1 MYKNFTSRNIKSD
14 SIKVIT
20 SPTYLCLY
28 NELHYDTVLSFLNEI
43 DSAVFLKDKPTVI
56 DLSGVEY
63 VSAAAVTALFTKI
76 ATKQLTVRP
85 NCFKITL
92 PENKDIKKLLRRTG
106 FIKAINPGG
115 RSKLEKLWF
124 STNFLCGDESNTSDY
139 VQKIKEHSGRDQLPS
154 KLATA
159 IRETLLNIAH
169 HAYKKYQQKPSV
181 HWWSYFQLGEDECG
195 EFLTTVI
202 VDTGQ
207 TIPSSISPI
216 VHGTIFKSM
225 HIVDDSGYIL
235 YAMQESVTSTKIF
248 GRGKGSTDMKKPV
261 EKDISLGTERLFIVS
276 RYGRYHYSNNDTGTI
291 EESYSEMARPFMGT
305 LIEWKL
311 YF

>member
-1 MYKNFTSRNIKSD
+1 MSKTFTSRNIKSD
-14 SIKVIT
+14 STKVIT

-28 NELHYDTVLSFLNEI
+28 NELHYDVVLSFLNKI
-43 DSAVFLKDKPTVI
+43 DSTEFLRDKPTII

-63 VSAAAVTALFTKI
+63 VSAAAVTALFTNI

-85 NCFKITL
+85 NCFKVML
-92 PENKDIKKLLRRTG
+92 PENKEIKKLLRNTG

-115 RSKLEKLWF
+115 KSKLEKLWS

-139 VQKIKEHSGRDQLPS
+139 VQKIKDHSGREQLPA

-159 IRETLLNIAH
+159 IRETFLNIAH
-169 HAYKKYQQKPSV
+169 HAYKKYQQKPPV
-181 HWWSYFQLGEDECG
+181 HWWSYFQLGEDEHG

-207 TIPSSISPI
+207 SIPSSISPI
-216 VHGTIFKSM
+216 VHGAIFKRTP
-225 HIVDDSGYIL
+225 IVDDSGYIL

-261 EKDISLGTERLFIVS
+261 EKESSLGTERLFIVS
-276 RYGRYHYSNNDTGTI
+276 RFGRYHYSNNDSGKI
-291 EESYSEMARPFMGT
+291 EESNSVMASPFMGT